1 MDGMLSS
8 SSRHARARLDT
19 KQVDRFEA
27 LFQTRIP
34 SAESIMVV
42 YHYRVVACCLL
53 SAHRSQQNG
62 GVKTSPS

>member
-1 MDGMLSS
+1 MDRMLSS

-34 SAESIMVV
+34 SAESIIVV
-42 YHYRVVACCLL
+42 YRYKVVACCLL
-53 SAHRSQQNG
+53 FAHRSRPNG
-62 GVKTSPS
+62 EVKRSPS